1 MKTIWLAS
9 EESGIPERFDY
20 EEKEIPDGTYD
31 KNGVPVYRT
40 VLDFYHVQGYH
51 YQDRSYM
58 GWYNNIYEA
67 EDFIR
72 TCDII

>member
-1 MKTIWLAS
+1 MKTLYLAS
-9 EESGIPERFDY
+9 EDSGIPERFDY
-20 EEKEIPDGTYD
+20 EENQILDYYDNGT
-31 KNGVPVYRT
+31 PVYIT

-51 YQDRSYM
+51 YQDRSYI